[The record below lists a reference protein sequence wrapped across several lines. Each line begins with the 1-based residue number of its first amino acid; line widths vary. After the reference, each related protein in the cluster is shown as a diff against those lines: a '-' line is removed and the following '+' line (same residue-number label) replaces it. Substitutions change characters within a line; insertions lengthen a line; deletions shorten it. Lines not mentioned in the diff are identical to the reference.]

1 MGAISPQTS
10 KQYQHLQQ
18 FWFEIAAETKNET
31 NFKSYQLPLA
41 RIKKIM
47 KADKDVKMIS
57 QEAPIL
63 FAKACEIFIRELT
76 LRAWLQTEENKRKT
90 LQRND
95 IAAAISKTDM
105 FDFLID
111 IVPRDDIKIANKKM
125 EDPTRQAH
133 PQDMQ
138 YLYQLHQQQMTPE
151 MTFYQQQQ
159 LQQQQQQMSRYL
171 AQQHAHSLGT
181 FTHQPG
187 DDQEQTESHIPN
199 QSDYQ

>member
-1 MGAISPQTS
+1 MNMMMIPEADMGAISPQTS

-105 FDFLID
+105 YDFLID
-111 IVPRDDIKIANKKM
+111 IVPREDIKLSKKI
-125 EDPTRQAH
+125 EEAQRAPELQ
-133 PQDMQ
+133 Q
-138 YLYQLHQQQMTPE
+138 YFYQLQQQVPDRPMD
-151 MTFYQQQQ
+151 MMYFQQ
-159 LQQQQQQMSRYL
+159 LQQQQYQNYLTQQRLVAYHHPDHL
-171 AQQHAHSLGT
+171 EDHDIH
-181 FTHQPG
+181 PG
-187 DDQEQTESHIPN
+187 YH
-199 QSDYQ
+199 